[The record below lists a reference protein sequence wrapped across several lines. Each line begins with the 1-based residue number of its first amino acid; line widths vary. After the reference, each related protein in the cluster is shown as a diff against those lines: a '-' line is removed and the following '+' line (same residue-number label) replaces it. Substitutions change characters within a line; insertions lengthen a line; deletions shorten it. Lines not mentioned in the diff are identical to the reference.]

1 MSTRFIA
8 VNEAASLPSTS
19 TNRRRSARIRVLHVI
34 QNLNYGGMERLIAE
48 IVRRMDP
55 QRFEPHVLALQ
66 FLGRFSDGLSDVAT
80 LHVAGPMTRL
90 SMLRPASLSNRIAA
104 IAPGAVH
111 THSGVWYKA
120 SLAARMAGV
129 PKIIHTE
136 HGRAKP
142 DPLKSRIVDSLAAVR
157 TDVVVAVSD
166 QLGEQLI
173 ASRIAPPTRVRV
185 VRNGVDIDAFK
196 PRVDDGALRRVLG
209 IPLGVPVLGSI
220 GRLEPIK
227 GYEVMIEAMRR
238 AVHQWKDGPAPVLVI
253 AGEGSERP
261 RLERLIDDYSLRNNV
276 RLLGWRDDAHALHSM
291 FTLFTMSSHS
301 EGTSVSLLEAMS
313 AGLCPVVTDVGGNRA
328 VLGERLIHRLVPPAT
343 PGALAGAWMD
353 ALQQKERSREDGL
366 TARRQVASAF
376 DLGSMVHAYE
386 QLYEEPGRRAAA
398 RANGVDAG

>member
-1 MSTRFIA
+1 MSTRSIA
-8 VNEAASLPSTS
+8 VNEASPPSTS
-19 TNRRRSARIRVLHVI
+19 TNRRGSARIRVLHVI
-34 QNLNYGGMERLIAE
+34 QNLNYGGMERLLAD

-66 FLGRFSDGLSDVAT
+66 FLGRFSEGLSDVAT

-90 SMLRPASLSNRIAA
+90 SMLRPASLSKRIAA

-142 DPLKSRIVDSLAAVR
+142 DPLKSRIVDSLAAGR

-173 ASRIAPPTRVRV
+173 ASRIAPARCVRV
-185 VRNGVDIDAFK
+185 VRNGVDIDAFR
-196 PRVDDGALRRVLG
+196 PRADDGALRRALG
-209 IPLGVPVLGSI
+209 IPPGAPVFGSI

-227 GYEVMIEAMRR
+227 GYDVMIEAMRC
-238 AVHQWKDGPAPVLVI
+238 AVHQWNDGPAPVLVI

-261 RLERLIDDYSLRNNV
+261 RLERLIDDYSLRAHV
-276 RLLGWRDDAHALHSM
+276 RMLGWRDDAHALHAM

-328 VLGERLIHRLVPPAT
+328 VLGDRLTHRMVAPANPT
-343 PGALAGAWMD
+343 ALAAAWID
-353 ALQQKERSREDGL
+353 ALQQKERLGDDGL
-366 TARRQVASAF
+366 TARGQVASAF
-376 DLGSMVHAYE
+376 DLGSMVRAYE
-386 QLYEEPGRRAAA
+386 HLYEERVVQHLR
-398 RANGVDAG
+398 V